1 MVAKRAVHRNAPP
14 PRRHEKPRAMTT
26 SERGYDG
33 TWQKLRRYKLAGDP
47 FCVVCNRSAD
57 QVDHIVPINDGGDRL
72 DPQNLQS
79 MCQGCHSRKTA
90 IDKKNRK
97 G

>member
-26 SERGYDG
+26 AERGYDG

-72 DPQNLQS
+72 DPRNLQS